1 MSPSGPGGQPT
12 AAVLASDTE
21 ELDYSARLALL
32 AAIVESSDDAIV
44 SKTLTGR
51 ILSWNAGATRIFG
64 YRAEEVIGK
73 PITVIIP
80 QELHSEEER
89 ILEKLRRG
97 ESIEHFDTI
106 RVRKD
111 GERIPISLT
120 VSPVRDSRGRIIAAS
135 KVARDISERKRA
147 EQQLLEGERRI
158 AAEADA
164 LARLNDHSTRL
175 WRSGTLEAGLE
186 EMLAAALELLAADRG
201 VLHLFNETGG
211 QQPTVVQRGF
221 EATLPD
227 LLRAD
232 ANGAPARSVSCREQ
246 VLVEDIDTD
255 PHSDPCRERA
265 RAAGIR
271 AFIATPLI
279 DTDGTVL
286 AVISACFGSTHR
298 PTPQQLRR
306 LDLYLLQ
313 AVDFI
318 QRCRLEQVL
327 RQNEE
332 SLRES
337 DRRKN
342 EFLAV
347 LAHELRNPLA
357 PIRYALATAKVSGRT
372 LEQQRR
378 AEEVIER
385 QVAHMS
391 RLLEDLLDISRISHH
406 TLELQR
412 SHIELAAVIA
422 TSLETARPALDGKR
436 HAVSVELP
444 RQPVRLDADPVRLAQ
459 VFSNLLINAAKYTNP
474 GGHIRLH
481 AALVKD
487 QVVVTVSD
495 DGIGIAPEMMPR
507 LFTLFA
513 QAQPALGRTEGGLG
527 VGLALVRGIVTL
539 HGGSV
544 AARSAGLGRGSEF
557 TVRLPVE
564 QALGETPEARR
575 GQEALARGAD
585 GQAGLKILVV
595 DDSRDAADVSAMLLE
610 LSGHQVQTA
619 YSARRALELGE
630 IFHPDA
636 LLLDIGLPDL
646 DGYQLARRIRG
657 SSWGRAT
664 LLVAVTGWGQSE
676 DRRRALEAGFDHH
689 LTKPIAPETLD
700 SLLRSLQG
708 ERAAR

>member
-12 AAVLASDTE
+12 AAVLANETE
-21 ELDYSARLALL
+21 ELDHSGRLALL

-64 YRAEEVIGK
+64 YQAEEVIGK

-80 QELHSEEER
+80 QELYGEEER
-89 ILEKLRRG
+89 ILEELRRG
-97 ESIEHFDTI
+97 QSIDHFDTI

-111 GERIPISLT
+111 GQRIPISLT

-147 EQQLLEGERRI
+147 EQALLEGERRI
-158 AAEADA
+158 AAEAEA

-186 EMLAAALELLAADRG
+186 EMLAAAVELLDADRG
-201 VLHLFNETGG
+201 VLQLLNETDDT
-211 QQPTVVQRGF
+211 QPTVVQRGLD
-221 EATLPD
+221 ATLPD
-227 LLRAD
+227 FLLAD
-232 ANGAPARSVSCREQ
+232 PNGASARSVSSREQ
-246 VLVEDIDTD
+246 VLVEDIDSD
-255 PHSDPCRERA
+255 PHFGSCRERT

-271 AFIATPLI
+271 AVFATPLI

-286 AVISACFGSTHR
+286 AVISAYFGSAHC
-298 PTPQQLRR
+298 PAPQQLRR

-327 RQNEE
+327 RRNEE
-332 SLRES
+332 SLRDS

-372 LEQQRR
+372 AEQQRR

-391 RLLEDLLDISRISHH
+391 RLLDDLLDISRISHD
-406 TLELQR
+406 TLELQK
-412 SHIELAAVIA
+412 SHIELATVIA

-436 HAVSVELP
+436 HALSVELP
-444 RQPVRLDADPVRLAQ
+444 RHRVRLEADPVRLAQ
-459 VFSNLLINAAKYTNP
+459 VFSNLLINAAKYTSP
-474 GGHIRLH
+474 GGQIRLH

-495 DGIGIAPEMMPR
+495 GVGISAEMLPR

-513 QAQPALGRTEGGLG
+513 QAQPALGRSEGGLG

-544 AARSAGLGRGSEF
+544 AARSAGLGCGSEF
-557 TVRLPVE
+557 TVCLPVE
-564 QALGETPEARR
+564 KAIEETPEVR
-575 GQEALARGAD
+575 GENEALAPPAEGK
-585 GQAGLKILVV
+585 AGLKILVV

-689 LTKPIAPETLD
+689 LTKPIAPQSLD
-700 SLLRSLQG
+700 SLLRSLQS
-708 ERAAR
+708 ERAPQ